1 MISKSHKKN
10 VVTGQLSKKARRT
23 LRKRSRALSLNL
35 AAAKRK
41 NLPMKV
47 VPDPAKGWSV
57 TRVKDELT
65 DLVSFVTAG
74 RTKGG
79 GTFKVSIPAEQREEL
94 KRVRKTLRSYDAAL
108 PGQLDDALAF
118 IEALFNGA
126 NVTPL
131 IGTSKPGFT
140 ETGNGFVLGAQML
153 GDAAGR
159 YLWLG
164 EDFSTLGQTS
174 GTREGWNEVGKLL
187 QHSTFAS
194 ISVLAMLASPV
205 PDYLLWRKSEDPR
218 WRPALSETSIINTA
232 GESSSGKTLANAMG
246 ASLSGAPSDRAK
258 WDFTRRGVEEYLHT
272 RNEVGAIFD
281 DVEKHTGELMTLR
294 RAITIVTQT
303 LPDGTSKVVSRVARD
318 HGLPRL
324 AWSEFGLSSSPL
336 PIQEIARE
344 EGWSRSLGE
353 QVRLFDLCVPPSE
366 RGGIFDTPP
375 PGTPDVA
382 EFSLRTAKK
391 MERGI
396 ALHYGHVM
404 PAWIEVLLA
413 DDHSGTLLASQ
424 DHFIKLAARA
434 GSGYDARFASKFG
447 LFYAVGR
454 LAVKHGVLPWAPT
467 WPGIAVYRGYR
478 NALLAAQGE
487 EVLTAKALERL
498 IAALKEP
505 NRLAPISGQLGS
517 KPAHLNDRHVGVTL
531 EHKGERVIG
540 VLDAALVQRAGD
552 RQIARSLIKLLGNHG
567 AYAGGQ
573 GQAGTSQIGHPL
585 LIKGTLVQKPRFWL
599 FKTKALVALAKA
611 MDSREQHSVSWP

>member
-1 MISKSHKKN
+1 MSPANS
-10 VVTGQLSKKARRT
+10 SKKARRT

-35 AAAKRK
+35 AAAEQKQ
-41 NLPMKV
+41 LPKKV
-47 VPDPAKGWSV
+47 VPDLAKGWST
-57 TRVKDELT
+57 TRVKDEET
-65 DLVSFVTAG
+65 DLVSLVTAG

-79 GTFKVSIPAEQREEL
+79 GTFKVSIPAEQCEEL
-94 KRVRKTLRSYDAAL
+94 KRVRRTLRSYDAAL
-108 PGQLDDALAF
+108 PGHVDDDLAF
-118 IEALFNGA
+118 IEALFAGA

-187 QHSTFAS
+187 QYSSFAT
-194 ISVLAMLASPV
+194 IAVLTVLASPV
-205 PDYLLWRKSEDPR
+205 PDYVLWRKSEDPR
-218 WRPALSETSIINTA
+218 WRPAVSETATINPA
-232 GESSSGKTLANAMG
+232 GDSASGKTLANDMA
-246 ASLSGAPSDRAK
+246 ASLSGDPGDRAK

-281 DVEKHTGELMTLR
+281 DIEKHTGELMTLR
-294 RAITIVTQT
+294 RAITTVTQT
-303 LPDGTSKVVSRVARD
+303 LPDGASKVVSRVARD

-324 AWSEFGLSSSPL
+324 TWSTFGLSSSPR
-336 PIQEIARE
+336 PIHDIARE

-353 QVRLFDLCVPPSE
+353 QVRLIDLCVPPSE

-375 PGTPDVA
+375 PGTLDVA
-382 EFSLRTAKK
+382 EFSRRTAKK

-396 ALHYGHVM
+396 ALHNGHVM
-404 PAWIEVLLA
+404 RAWIEVLLA
-413 DDHSGTLLASQ
+413 NDHAGTLLASQ
-424 DHFIKLAARA
+424 DHFIKLAAQA

-447 LFYAVGR
+447 LFYAVGK
-454 LAVKHGVLPWAPT
+454 LAVERGVLPLAAE
-467 WPGIAVYRGYR
+467 WPGIATYRGYR

-498 IAALKEP
+498 ISALRDP
-505 NRLAPISGQLGS
+505 TRLALVSKEVGS
-517 KPAHLNDRHVGVTL
+517 RPVRLNDRHAGVSF

-540 VLDAALVQRAGD
+540 VLDAALVQLAGD
-552 RQIARSLIKLLGNHG
+552 RQIARLLIKLLGNAWRICRGPRSCRHV
-567 AYAGGQ
+567 ANRPAPTDQ
-573 GQAGTSQIGHPL
+573 GQAGRETEVLAFQNKGVGHL
-585 LIKGTLVQKPRFWL
+585 VKGD
-599 FKTKALVALAKA
+599 TK
-611 MDSREQHSVSWP
+611 S